1 MRWSRLYDFTAGQ
14 FKKGIEAIV
23 ILINFPFLEGF
34 KLWLVLG
41 AICDVMA
48 SNEHAGLLEG
58 RESLYPKL
66 RQYLRSIYMGWITE
80 SEKFTPPELIPQRWA
95 HESLSGWKKELE
107 FSTSHDIKGYPKMQE
122 RFRWRSS

>member
-1 MRWSRLYDFTAGQ
+1 MESEEGKLHLISIATNLPTRSRRRSTRGLNDGS
-14 FKKGIEAIV
+14 
-23 ILINFPFLEGF
+23 LR
-34 KLWLVLG
+34 

>member
-1 MRWSRLYDFTAGQ
+1 MCSLGGWIVEKNLL
-14 FKKGIEAIV
+14 EATTSPNSQIR
-23 ILINFPFLEGF
+23 
-34 KLWLVLG
+34 

-95 HESLSGWKKELE
+95 HERLSGWKKELE

>member
-1 MRWSRLYDFTAGQ
+1 M
-14 FKKGIEAIV
+14 V
-23 ILINFPFLEGF
+23 
-34 KLWLVLG
+34 
-41 AICDVMA
+41 